1 MAKEKNKDKEI
12 ELPEVETYSKEQ
24 IKEVIVKKLDLLK
37 TELDKLE
44 AKDLHE
50 EMLNEF
56 PEWKEAIEK
65 AVKANQEGIKVVYKR
80 VQMLEQT
87 IEDLGSKKKRK

>member
-1 MAKEKNKDKEI
+1 MAKEKIKDIKV
-12 ELPEVETYSKEQ
+12 PETETYTKEQ
-24 IKEVIVKKLDLLK
+24 IKEALVKRLDGLK
-37 TELDKLE
+37 IELDKLE
-44 AKDLHE
+44 SKEQHE

-65 AVKANQEGIKVVYKR
+65 AVKANQEGIRVVYKR
-80 VQMLEQT
+80 IQMLEQT

>member
-1 MAKEKNKDKEI
+1 MVKDKNKET
-12 ELPEVETYSKEQ
+12 EVPKVKTYSKEQ
-24 IKEVIVKKLDLLK
+24 IKEAIVKKLDLLK

-50 EMLNEF
+50 EMLEEF
-56 PEWKEAIEK
+56 PKWKEAMEE
-65 AVKANQEGIKVVYKR
+65 AVKANQEGIRVVYKR

>member
-1 MAKEKNKDKEI
+1 MVKAKDKETK
-12 ELPEVETYSKEQ
+12 ETEEVKTYTKEQ
-24 IKEVIVKKLDLLK
+24 IKEALVKKLDFLK

-44 AKDLHE
+44 SKELHE

-65 AVKANQEGIKVVYKR
+65 AVKANQEGLRVVYKR
-80 VQMLEQT
+80 VQMIEQT
-87 IEDLGSKKKRK
+87 IQDLGSKKKK